1 MQCSSSLQQCKLN
14 SSIDLNTSLM
24 RISRTSEVMICSS
37 HRAKCSNFLRPQR
50 QSASVYFR
58 VLEAAEADETQDL
71 LLCALLPLL
80 LLCSDSHC
88 CD

>member
-1 MQCSSSLQQCKLN
+1 MQQPQGQVQQL
-14 SSIDLNTSLM
+14 
-24 RISRTSEVMICSS
+24 
-37 HRAKCSNFLRPQR
+37 LRPQR

-58 VLEAAEADETQDL
+58 VLEAAEADETQNL
-71 LLCALLPLL
+71 LLCALMPLL